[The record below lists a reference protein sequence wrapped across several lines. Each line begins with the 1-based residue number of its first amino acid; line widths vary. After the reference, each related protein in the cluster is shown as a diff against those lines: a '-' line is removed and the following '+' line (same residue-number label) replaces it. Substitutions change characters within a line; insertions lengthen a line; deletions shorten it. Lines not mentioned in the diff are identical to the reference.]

1 MVTLNMRHEV
11 LSMIV
16 MNRKQVTDRGNDYAD
31 MNNDDDDA
39 NDEAVGDN
47 DNDGDKGGG
56 DEYEYGEILKRASC
70 PPGCRHLQS
79 E

>member
-11 LSMIV
+11 MSMIM
-16 MNRKQVTDRGNDYAD
+16 MNRKQVTDRGDDHAD
-31 MNNDDDDA
+31 DDNDDDDVDDGVV
-39 NDEAVGDN
+39 NDN

-56 DEYEYGEILKRASC
+56 DEYEDGEFPKRASC